1 MRYRMRRK
9 EQLSLDRSPAAH
21 QHAEEL
27 EQIGLI
33 LDANPRMAELVE
45 QDLVRGVENPGT
57 GARGLSGDQV
67 LRILL
72 IKQMNGFSYEE
83 LAFHLADSVTYRA
96 FCRFGALEQTPARST
111 LSENLKKVRSETLEA
126 VEQRLVGWAVERK
139 IEKGRKVRIDATVTE
154 SNIHAPTDSLLLL
167 DGVRVLV
174 RLLRRAGEHFD
185 VGHFSDHRK
194 RAKRRALAIRHTG
207 SAKKRRGAYRDLLKV
222 AKKTVSYAEL
232 GAERL
237 ESVSGEVA
245 SCLAAEL
252 RQVVELVRMV
262 IDQTERRVLDGES
275 VPASE
280 KVVSLFEPHTDIIV
294 KDRRETLYGHKV
306 YLTAG
311 ASGLILDCVV
321 VDGNPADSTM
331 TVPLLERQKRILGVV
346 PRQAAFDGGFASKD
360 NLRDAKTLG
369 IADVAFSKKRGLEV
383 SEMTK
388 SSWVYRRLRNFRAG
402 IEGLI
407 SCLKRAFGLDRCT
420 WRGAESFKSYVHA
433 SVLAAN
439 FLTLARHLLA

>member
-1 MRYRMRRK
+1 MRRK
-9 EQLSLDRSPAAH
+9 EQLSLDRPPTAH
-21 QHAEEL
+21 AHTEEL

-45 QDLVRGVENPGT
+45 QDLVRGVKNPGT
-57 GARGLSGDQV
+57 GARGLTGDQV
-67 LRILL
+67 YRILL

-83 LAFHLADSVTYRA
+83 LAFHLSDSVTYRA

-111 LSENLKKVRSETLEA
+111 LSENLKKVRPGTLEA
-126 VEQRLVGWAVERK
+126 IHQLLVRWAMERG

-154 SNIHAPTDSLLLL
+154 SNIHAPTDSSLLL

-174 RLLRRAGEHFD
+174 RLLNRAGQRFD
-185 VGHFSDHRK
+185 IGHFSDHRK
-194 RAKRRALAIRHTG
+194 RAKRRALAILHTG
-207 SAKKRRGAYRDLLKV
+207 SAKKRKGAYQDLLKV
-222 AKKTVSYAEL
+222 TKKTVGYAEM
-232 GAERL
+232 GAGRL
-237 ESVSGEVA
+237 EGVSGELA
-245 SCLAAEL
+245 CCLVAEL
-252 RQVVELVRMV
+252 RQVIKLVRKV
-262 IDQTERRVLDGES
+262 IDQTERRVLHGES

-280 KVVSLFEPHTDIIV
+280 KVVSLFESHTDIIV
-294 KDRRETLYGHKV
+294 KDRRDTLYGHKV

-331 TVPLLERQKRILGVV
+331 TVPMLERQKLIAGVV
-346 PRQAAFDGGFASKD
+346 PRQAAFDGAFASKE
-360 NLRDAKTLG
+360 NLRDAKVLG
-369 IADVAFSKKRGLEV
+369 VEDVAFSKKRGLEV
-383 SEMTK
+383 SEMTR

-407 SCLKRAFGLDRCT
+407 SFLKRAFGLDRCT
-420 WRGAESFKSYVHA
+420 WRGAESFASYVLG

>member
-1 MRYRMRRK
+1 MRRK
-9 EQLSLDRSPAAH
+9 EQLSLDRSPAGH

-27 EQIGLI
+27 EQIGQI
-33 LDANPRMAELVE
+33 VDANPRMAELVE
-45 QDLVRGVENPGT
+45 QDLLRGVENPGT
-57 GARGLSGDQV
+57 GARGLTGDQV

-96 FCRFGALEQTPARST
+96 FCRFGALEKTPARST

-167 DGVRVLV
+167 DGVRVLL

-194 RAKRRALAIRHTG
+194 RAKRRALAIQHTL

-245 SCLAAEL
+245 SCLVAEL
-252 RQVVELVRMV
+252 RQVVELVGMV
-262 IDQTERRVLDGES
+262 IDQTERRVLHGES

-360 NLRDAKTLG
+360 NLCDAKTLG
-369 IADVAFSKKRGLEV
+369 VEDVAFSKKRGLEV
-383 SEMTK
+383 SEMTR

-407 SCLKRAFGLDRCT
+407 SFLKRAFGLDRCT
-420 WRGAESFKSYVHA
+420 WRGAESFASYVHA

-439 FLTLARHLLA
+439 FLTLARHLMA